1 MLWSQVW
8 LVLARNPSNESKQKG
23 VLTGIKGECHSS
35 WPQFLTNGVGCDVK
49 AQGDIARQEQWS
61 WPSQAYE
68 KIKKQ
73 SKDGA
78 PSPLNKTK
86 QKTTGPQ
93 AQGLAAR
100 TLGPCW
106 IRDLSLLYQ
115 MFLLVGNK
123 IKLVPLSKNKLKL
136 IPQMASPV
144 MATAWKVIQNLL
156 NKHSL
161 SFLVFLNPGKAKS
174 YSIAS

>member
-1 MLWSQVW
+1 MK
-8 LVLARNPSNESKQKG
+8 R
-23 VLTGIKGECHSS
+23 
-35 WPQFLTNGVGCDVK
+35 
-49 AQGDIARQEQWS
+49 
-61 WPSQAYE
+61 
-68 KIKKQ
+68 Q

-78 PSPLNKTK
+78 PTPHKTK

-93 AQGLAAR
+93 AQGLASR
-100 TLGPCW
+100 TLGSCW
-106 IRDLSLLYQ
+106 IRDVSLLYQ

-161 SFLVFLNPGKAKS
+161 SFLCVLKS
-174 YSIAS
+174 WESKEL